1 MLKVRLVAKARC
13 PLHKRQRYTGEGKV
27 KASCMTCVTLDSI
40 AGELVSVIRKLQD
53 LEREG
58 VEVEIKRRRSRKKR
72 AKEEVNNEKTEVG

>member
-1 MLKVRLVAKARC
+1 
-13 PLHKRQRYTGEGKV
+13 
-27 KASCMTCVTLDSI
+27 MTCVTLDSI